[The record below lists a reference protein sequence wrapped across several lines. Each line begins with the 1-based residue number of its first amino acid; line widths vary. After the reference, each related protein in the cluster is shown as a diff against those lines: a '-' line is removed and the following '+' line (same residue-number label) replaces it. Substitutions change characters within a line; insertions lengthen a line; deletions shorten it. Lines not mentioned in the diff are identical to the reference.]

1 MVLDGLRGYLQL
13 ANGLSDVTRER
24 ARVAAKSLVAQGEA
38 GVGAVLPA
46 PLKAQVSS
54 LTEDLIATSK
64 ANRALLI
71 GLVGTEVER
80 ATARLGLAMAGEL
93 DAAKRRA
100 QGLEQRVADLERQV
114 REAVGGVTRS
124 TASAAE
130 GAAPTR
136 SQTPAGPSAASK
148 STPSTST
155 LSTSTPRKSTAK
167 KSTAKKSTAKKST
180 AKKSTAKKAGA
191 KKTTA
196 SKSTAK
202 KSTAKKAGAKKTTA
216 KKSTAKKTT

>member
-1 MVLDGLRGYLQL
+1 MVFDGLRGYLQL

-100 QGLEQRVADLERQV
+100 QRLEQRVADLERQV
-114 REAVGGVTRS
+114 REAVGGIARS
-124 TASAAE
+124 TTSAAD
-130 GAAPTR
+130 GAAPTK
-136 SQTPAGPSAASK
+136 SQAPAD
-148 STPSTST
+148 PSTAS
-155 LSTSTPRKSTAK
+155 

-180 AKKSTAKKAGA
+180 AKKSTAKKAA
-191 KKTTA
+191 
-196 SKSTAK
+196 AK
-202 KSTAKKAGAKKTTA
+202 KSAKKAAA